1 MEKKQILKK
10 LLTQKNKDYTYAIA
24 FFLIFSFFILFIIRP
39 NLVSVFEA
47 NNKIEE
53 LHKLDTFYNTQID
66 KIIELQTTLEE
77 NRDNM
82 LLLNQAIASKPE
94 VNKILSDL
102 DVSSQEGT
110 LVASGITVSD
120 INLKEKEDGDKLK
133 SFTLN
138 MDFNGDFQNSVSFIK
153 KIFDQRRLKT
163 ISNLNIGRDEKESSE
178 SSKLQI
184 TMMILGY
191 FL

>member
-10 LLTQKNKDYTYAIA
+10 LLSQKNKDYTYAIA

-53 LHKLDTFYNTQID
+53 LHTLDTFYNTQID

-82 LLLNQAIASKPE
+82 LLLNQAIAKKPE
-94 VNKILSDL
+94 VNKILSDV
-102 DVSSQEGT
+102 DISSQEGG
-110 LVASGITVSD
+110 LVTSGITVSD

-138 MDFNGDFQNSVSFIK
+138 MNFNGDFQNSVSFIK

-163 ISNLNIGRDEKESSE
+163 ISNLDISRDEKESSE

>member
-10 LLTQKNKDYTYAIA
+10 LLSQKNKDYTYAIA

-53 LHKLDTFYNTQID
+53 LHTLDTFYNTQID

-82 LLLNQAIASKPE
+82 LLLNQAIANKPE
-94 VNKILSDL
+94 VNKILSDV
-102 DVSSQEGT
+102 DISSQEGG
-110 LVASGITVSD
+110 LVTSGITVSD

-138 MDFNGDFQNSVSFIK
+138 MNFNGDFQNSVSFIK

-163 ISNLNIGRDEKESSE
+163 ISNLGISRDEKESSE

>member
-1 MEKKQILKK
+1 
-10 LLTQKNKDYTYAIA
+10 
-24 FFLIFSFFILFIIRP
+24 
-39 NLVSVFEA
+39 
-47 NNKIEE
+47 
-53 LHKLDTFYNTQID
+53 
-66 KIIELQTTLEE
+66 
-77 NRDNM
+77 M
-82 LLLNQAIASKPE
+82 LLLNQAIANKPE

-102 DVSSQEGT
+102 DISSQEGG
-110 LVASGITVSD
+110 LVTSGITVSD

-138 MDFNGDFQNSVSFIK
+138 MDFNGDFQNSLSFIK

-163 ISNLNIGRDEKESSE
+163 ISNLSIGRDEKESSE

>member
-10 LLTQKNKDYTYAIA
+10 LLSQKNKDYTYVIT

-53 LHKLDTFYNTQID
+53 LHTLDTLYNTQID

-82 LLLNQAIASKPE
+82 LLLNQAIANKPE
-94 VNKILSDL
+94 VNKILSDV
-102 DVSSQEGT
+102 DISSQEGGLLT
-110 LVASGITVSD
+110 SGITVSD

-138 MDFNGDFQNSVSFIK
+138 MDFKGDFQSSVSFIK

-163 ISNLNIGRDEKESSE
+163 ISNLDISRDEKESSE